1 MVLWFLKCLH
11 QCKCKNKSNRR
22 TTSQLLNGLS
32 PGNFK
37 GNVSVYYRS
46 TGVLKRGG
54 QPLLI
59 HCGLE
64 LPAYSKIMLCERCYG
79 W

>member
-54 QPLLI
+54 TTFADSLQALVGGI
-59 HCGLE
+59 F
-64 LPAYSKIMLCERCYG
+64 
-79 W
+79 